1 MKKHKILTDFKGSQ
15 HGWDQPVQ
23 FNAGD
28 VVLLTDYLADIAVTN
43 GFAVQADAEDDL
55 EVELNDGGKVTVVD
69 LKKLNKK
76 QLVEFGKEIGLDLDE
91 AMKKNDMLAAIET
104 ANANASAAASTAP
117 EENQADEAAPEVQAD
132 AEAPENKQA

>member
-23 FNAGD
+23 FNRGD
-28 VVLLTDYLADIAVTN
+28 VVLLTDYLADIAVTS
-43 GFAVQADAEDDL
+43 GLAEPADAEADI
-55 EVELNDGGKVTVVD
+55 EVQLNDGETVTVVD

-76 QLVEFGKEIGLDLDE
+76 QLVEFGKEIGLQLDE
-91 AMKKNDMLAAIET
+91 SMKKDDMLAAIET
-104 ANANASAAASTAP
+104 ANANAAAAASTAP
-117 EENQADEAAPEVQAD
+117 DEIQADDAAPEVQAD